1 MKEISRKV
9 KVALYTAI
17 IKTDSIIYNITDE
30 KWMKFLNGIWDLR
43 SMPSEDA
50 RYTNAYDDV
59 VKHTISNDDW
69 EFDELFLERLKILD
83 NDEVYVKFIENI
95 VNPEYRKDEDD
106 IVKYVLLINSYLEDE
121 KFILAITSYNQDSF
135 PIYNLVEND
144 GSSPYRD
151 LIKNTTPIYVV
162 KKPNGY
168 SNEITS
174 HEKPASLPCYV
185 LVFNDG
191 WNDFGY
197 STEFSLFFHEK
208 NISEHIG
215 RVKITNGEGGISKVI
230 PSEFTLLDSSFCSL
244 GQSYKYYE
252 TLKEKTGK
260 YFESFLFALQD
271 AAFYPD
277 IYEKFEKNNV
287 FRTSLIREDTAEQLL
302 RSVKY
307 KLYGFDL
314 NNLYSFKYDFLPKY
328 SKKSVEV
335 EFNFNDNLD
344 LPNRIIGIIG
354 KNGTG
359 KTQLITSLPLE
370 IAKNKSEKFIPR
382 TPMFS
387 KVIAVSY
394 SVFDNFEIPKKTAS
408 FNYEYCGL
416 LDEKREL
423 LTERQQLFRF
433 HKTCEKIKK
442 IDRVEKWRSILLS
455 FIDIN
460 LLNTFIIEETTP
472 LGETVFLI
480 DRTRFNLIKKDLS
493 SGQNILVYI
502 ISEII
507 SNIRRDSLLLFD
519 EPETHLHPNAI
530 SQLMNIIYELV
541 HEFESYCII
550 TTHSPLIV
558 QELLSKNVHIV
569 EKHEHIVSVRTPNL
583 ESFGQ
588 NLTVLTEE
596 IFGNNEIGKQY
607 KKTIDKMFSKGK
619 SHDEIIEILETD
631 NIPLS
636 TNIRL
641 YIKSKFV

>member
-1 MKEISRKV
+1 MTEISRKI
-9 KVALYTAI
+9 KLELFNAI
-17 IKTDSIIYNITDE
+17 IKTDHIIFNITDE
-30 KWMKFLNGIWDLR
+30 LWMSFLNEIWDLR
-43 SMPSEDA
+43 AMPSEDT

-69 EFDELFLERLKILD
+69 ELEELFLKRLKLLD
-83 NDEVYVKFIENI
+83 NDDTYIKFIENI
-95 VNPEYRKDEDD
+95 VDPKYRKDEDD
-106 IVKYVLLINSYLEDE
+106 IVKYVLLINSYLENE
-121 KFILAITSYNQDSF
+121 KIILTVTSYNQDSL

-144 GSSPYRD
+144 GSSPFSD
-151 LIKNTTPIYVV
+151 LIKNTTPIYVI

-168 SNEITS
+168 SGEITS
-174 HEKPASLPCYV
+174 HEKPSILPCYV

-197 STEFSLFFHEK
+197 STEFSLYFHNE
-208 NISEHIG
+208 STSDHIG
-215 RVKITNGEGGISKVI
+215 RVKITNGEAGVSKVI
-230 PSEFTLLDSSFCSL
+230 PDEFTLLDSSYCSL
-244 GQSYKYYE
+244 GQSYEYYE

-271 AAFYPD
+271 AAFYSD

-287 FRTSLIREDTAEQLL
+287 FNTSLIREDTAEQLL

-314 NNLYSFKYDFLPKY
+314 NNLYSFKYEFLPKY
-328 SKKSVEV
+328 SKESVEV
-335 EFNFNDNLD
+335 NFNFNDNTD

-359 KTQLITSLPLE
+359 KTQLITSLPLD
-370 IAKNKSEKFIPR
+370 ISKNKSEKFIPR
-382 TPMFS
+382 TPIFS

-394 SVFDNFEIPKKTAS
+394 SVFDNFEIPKRTAF

-423 LTERQQLFRF
+423 LTERKQLFRF
-433 HKTCEKIKK
+433 HKTCERIKTIGRIKK
-442 IDRVEKWRSILLS
+442 WKNILLS

-460 LLNTFIIEETTP
+460 ILNKFIIEETSSS
-472 LGETVFLI
+472 GETLMSI
-480 DRTRFNLIKKDLS
+480 DRTGFNEIKKHLS

-507 SNIRRDSLLLFD
+507 SNIRKDSLLLFD

-530 SQLMNIIYELV
+530 SQLMHIIYELV
-541 HEFESYCII
+541 EEFESYCII

-569 EKHEHIVSVRTPNL
+569 EKHEDIVSVRTPNL

-607 KKTIDKMFSKGK
+607 KKTIDKMILKGK
-619 SHDEIIEILETD
+619 DYDEIIGILETK

-636 TNIRL
+636 INIRL